1 MVHNDWKNQCPPAN
15 PPVSQ
20 ADRSRN
26 KGSGKLRRC
35 SGQCQKAHL
44 LRGRTSGRIRLPAMP
59 AFPQDSFD
67 HLVGEQILAAFEQTW
82 DGLGRP
88 GTWWTGAQRMAI
100 AEASRSAMDDGP
112 RPIGL
117 AIPALVDL
125 DHVDGSGISDLA
137 LEVVRRVTSESGR
150 ITAAWAAEAIGLMG
164 PGRYVELVAMVVLT
178 VPIDIFCGLLGR
190 PRQSLP
196 EVVAGEPVGGVPDG
210 VAAGEAYVPWLVD
223 GWRGPNVARALSYVP
238 ADNDRRLA
246 MVSSMYDGSEFFE
259 MVWSH
264 RSLSRPQIELLAA
277 RTSALNECFY

>member
-1 MVHNDWKNQCPPAN
+1 
-15 PPVSQ
+15 
-20 ADRSRN
+20 
-26 KGSGKLRRC
+26 
-35 SGQCQKAHL
+35 
-44 LRGRTSGRIRLPAMP
+44 MP

-210 VAAGEAYVPWLVD
+210 VRHTCRGWSMAGGAPT
-223 GWRGPNVARALSYVP
+223 WRGRSPTCRPTMIDAWRWSRACTT
-238 ADNDRRLA
+238 AA
-246 MVSSMYDGSEFFE
+246 SSSK
-259 MVWSH
+259 WSGVTG
-264 RSLSRPQIELLAA
+264 L
-277 RTSALNECFY
+277 